1 MSGYKPASLRRKTTQ
16 PTESADLDNYDVL
29 RRLSTPMNPGSRIVR
44 TQGPKT
50 TSIFAQP
57 QLGQEESQRARP
69 DIPRNNTFLKM
80 PKTQQARPLFDIPK
94 SQQTRDRPLFEMPMS
109 QQTRDRPLF
118 EMPKSQQQQNHTFL
132 KMPSNQQTQ
141 SQPLLKMP
149 KSQQTQGNSL
159 LNMPKNQQQ
168 AKQPVPTRKS
178 TGRLQTTPA
187 REISPQQV
195 IRKFK
200 AKQVREAWET
210 FNNTLFDIN
219 NEGDVEEDSEMNDLM
234 ERMMDMNWR
243 YLHQE
248 GVAALMELAE
258 EEN

>member
-1 MSGYKPASLRRKTTQ
+1 
-16 PTESADLDNYDVL
+16 
-29 RRLSTPMNPGSRIVR
+29 
-44 TQGPKT
+44 
-50 TSIFAQP
+50 
-57 QLGQEESQRARP
+57 
-69 DIPRNNTFLKM
+69 M
-80 PKTQQARPLFDIPK
+80 PKC
-94 SQQTRDRPLFEMPMS
+94 QQTRDSFM
-109 QQTRDRPLF
+109 D
-118 EMPKSQQQQNHTFL
+118 MPKS
-132 KMPSNQQTQ
+132 
-141 SQPLLKMP
+141 
-149 KSQQTQGNSL
+149 
-159 LNMPKNQQQ
+159 QQQ
-168 AKQPVPTRKS
+168 AKQPVPTRRS
-178 TGRLQTTPA
+178 TVRLPTTPA

-258 EEN
+258 EED